1 MSTNRNYTTYSFKS
15 VGNKRPEEAEQE
27 AEIEA
32 PPIGIKTPI
41 RISRGEGL
49 FDMHTNLSS
58 QISDN
63 FRNLIQTNHG
73 ERLGFYDFGAN
84 LQPLLFELGSE
95 DGDLKAMSQ
104 IQKAASKWMP
114 FLSLDGMQIFVDQ
127 DHLEAIAKIGIRVSY
142 TVPSVDDNLRIMEL
156 ILYMAG

>member
-1 MSTNRNYTTYSFKS
+1 MTTNRNYTSYSFKS
-15 VGNKRPEEAEQE
+15 VGSKRRVQSEEEV
-27 AEIEA
+27 EIEA

-41 RISRGEGL
+41 RMSQGRGL
-49 FDMHTNLSS
+49 FDMHTDLAS

-95 DGDLKAMSQ
+95 DGDIQAMQRIQ
-104 IQKAASKWMP
+104 IATAKWMP
-114 FLSLDGMQIFVDQ
+114 FISLDGMQIFVDKNNL
-127 DHLEAIAKIGIRVSY
+127 DAIAQIGIRISY
-142 TVPSVDDNLRIMEL
+142 TVPAVDNNLRIMEL